1 MTKSEFLDELC
12 RRIKMLPPEEAERAV
27 SFYSETIDD
36 KIESGMTE
44 EEAVASLGSMD
55 DIALQV
61 ESAALK
67 STPQQKKVG
76 KKAIKTLLA
85 IAIVVIIAAS
95 VAFAAGELVSFFT
108 KDIASVPEPLELS
121 PNDVAVISVKSVSGD
136 ITITE
141 SPDERIHVDAGK
153 GYEVV
158 RGVTLTVKPHGTGTL
173 YGSNPVTVSLPKGY
187 TPALALMTAS
197 GKISVGADC
206 AAVNVDSVSGDVVFE
221 NVSAGNIDITSVSGS
236 ATGMLNAGREDYLV
250 LFSSVSGS
258 NSVTAYEPQPFEYRL
273 SFESVSGN
281 LDISFK

>member
-1 MTKSEFLDELC
+1 MTKSEFIDELC

-27 SFYSETIDD
+27 SFYSEAIDD
-36 KIESGMTE
+36 KIEGGMTE
-44 EEAVASLGSMD
+44 EEAVASLGSLD

-67 STPQQKKVG
+67 NTPQQKKVG
-76 KKAIKTLLA
+76 KKAIKTLLTVL
-85 IAIVVIIAAS
+85 IVVIIVAF
-95 VAFAAGELVSFFT
+95 VAFAAGEAVSFFA
-108 KDIASVPEPLELS
+108 KDIAAVPEPLELS
-121 PNDVAVISVKSVSGD
+121 PNDVVVISVESVSGD

-141 SPDERIHVDAGK
+141 SPDERIHVDAGR

-158 RGVTLTVKPHGTGTL
+158 RGVTITVKPHGIGTA

-187 TPALALMTAS
+187 TPALALTTVS

-221 NVSAGNIDITSVSGS
+221 NVSAGNIDITSVSAS
-236 ATGMLNAGREDYLV
+236 ASGTLDARREDYLV

-258 NSVTAYEPQPFEYRL
+258 NSLSAYEMQPFEYKL
-273 SFESVSGN
+273 SFESISGN
-281 LDISFK
+281 LNISFK

>member
-12 RRIKMLPPEEAERAV
+12 RRIKMLPPEETERAV
-27 SFYSETIDD
+27 SFYSEAIDD
-36 KIESGMTE
+36 KVESGMTE

-55 DIALQV
+55 DIVLQV

-108 KDIASVPEPLELS
+108 SDITAVPEPLELS
-121 PNDVAVISVKSVSGD
+121 PNDVAVISVESVSGD

-158 RGVTLTVKPHGTGTL
+158 RGVTLSVKPHGAGPI
-173 YGSNPVTVSLPKGY
+173 YGSNPVTVRLPKGY
-187 TPALALMTAS
+187 APTLALMTVS

-206 AAVNVDSVSGDVVFE
+206 SAVNADIVSGDVIFE

-236 ATGMLNAGREDYLV
+236 ATGTLDARREDYLV

-258 NSVTAYEPQPFEYRL
+258 NNVTTYEPQPFEYRL
-273 SFESVSGN
+273 SFESISGN
-281 LDISFK
+281 LNISFK